1 MAADLGGAPEQDV
14 LTMSSMFTSALVD
27 TAEHHAMLRDSVGK
41 LVGKFGRKYF
51 QDIYKRGEKPNALWA
66 DLGTAGFLGVHVS
79 EEYGGGGG
87 GMSEYNVIVEET
99 AAQGCPILS
108 LVIGSICAPII
119 QSHASDAIKRFWLPG
134 LATGEKRLAFAITEP
149 DAGSNTHKVST
160 IARRDGT
167 GWVLRGTKYWTSAVD
182 ESDAIMVVARG
193 EELDAQGR
201 GRLSL
206 FLVPPDAPGL
216 TRTPIETALH
226 VPETQFSLFFDDVR
240 VPDDALVGTEG
251 QGLKHLFSGLNPERI
266 CAAAINNGIA
276 RYALEKAAQYA
287 GDRSVWGVPIGT
299 HQGVA
304 HPLAAAYVA
313 VQQARLM
320 TARAAQLYD
329 AGAPEAG
336 EASNMA
342 KFAAADASLVAL
354 DQAIQVHGGNGL
366 AIEYGLADLW
376 FIARLHKTA
385 PVSRE
390 MILNYFAQHS
400 LGLPKSY

>member
-1 MAADLGGAPEQDV
+1 MA
-14 LTMSSMFTSALVD
+14 SMFSTTLVD
-27 TAEHHAMLRDSVGK
+27 TADHHPMLRDSVAR
-41 LVGKFGRKYF
+41 LVGRFGRKYF
-51 QDIYKRGEKPNALWA
+51 QDITRRGAKPVELWQEMGA
-66 DLGTAGFLGVHVS
+66 AGFLGAHIA

-87 GMSEYNVIVEET
+87 GLADYNVIVEET
-99 AAQGCPILS
+99 AAQGCPVLS
-108 LVIGSICAPII
+108 LVIGSICAPIL
-119 QSHASDAIKRFWLPG
+119 QSHASQAIRDEWLPG
-134 LATGEKRLAFAITEP
+134 LATGQKRMAFAITEP

-160 IARRDGT
+160 VARRQGS
-167 GWVLRGTKYWTSAVD
+167 GWVLKGTKYWTSAVD

-193 EELDAQGR
+193 VDFDDRGR
-201 GRLSL
+201 GQLSL
-206 FLVPPDAPGL
+206 FLVDPDAPGL

-226 VPETQFSLFFDDVR
+226 VPETQFVLHFDDVA
-240 VPDDALVGTEG
+240 VPGDALVGQEG
-251 QGLKHLFSGLNPERI
+251 QGLKHLFAGLNPERV

-276 RYALEKAAQYA
+276 RFALDQGARYARE
-287 GDRSVWGVPIGT
+287 RSVWGQPIGA
-299 HQGVA
+299 HQGVS

-320 TARAAQLYD
+320 TARAAQLFD
-329 AGAPEAG
+329 AGSSEAG

-342 KFAAADASLVAL
+342 KFAAADSSLLAL
-354 DQAIQVHGGNGL
+354 DQAIQVHGGNGM

-390 MILNYFAQHS
+390 MVLNYFAQHS